1 MEVGSERRGV
11 WASDSTWRTT
21 CLTCFLGRMRA
32 VGDVTAESPWKKEA
46 GGAEWGRRM

>member
-21 CLTCFLGRMRA
+21 CLTCFLVHVRA
-32 VGDVTAESPWKKEA
+32 VGEVTAEGQRKKEA
-46 GGAEWGRRM
+46 GDTEWRRRM